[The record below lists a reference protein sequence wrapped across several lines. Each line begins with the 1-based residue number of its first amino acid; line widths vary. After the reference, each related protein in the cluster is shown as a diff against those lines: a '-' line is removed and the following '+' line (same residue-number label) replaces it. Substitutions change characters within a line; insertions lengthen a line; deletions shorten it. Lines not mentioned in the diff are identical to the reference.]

1 MTLYLVQH
9 GQSLPKDVDPDQG
22 LSKTGVTE
30 TERIAGVAKDYQI
43 NIGHI
48 LHSVK
53 TRARKTA
60 DIFASALN
68 PSGGVKEVEGL
79 KPMDDVAAFAADLSP
94 DTHTMLIGHLPF
106 MERMT
111 SCGVGRMT
119 ATPRTSGG
127 CSDRCRSCSIS
138 ISRSLSR
145 CESSLRRASSL
156 ARFPWMFNRFGSFS
170 SRISR
175 S

>member
-22 LSKTGVTE
+22 LSETGVAE
-30 TERIAGVAKDYQI
+30 TERIASVAKDYQI

-94 DTHTMLIGHLPF
+94 DTHTMLVGHLPF

-111 SCGVGRMT
+111 SYLVTGSIDQPVFKFQN
-119 ATPRTSGG
+119 SGIV
-127 CSDRCRSCSIS
+127 CLDQDPDTKSWI
-138 ISRSLSR
+138 IIWTLMPHI
-145 CESSLRRASSL
+145 A
-156 ARFPWMFNRFGSFS
+156 
-170 SRISR
+170 
-175 S
+175 

>member
-22 LSKTGVTE
+22 LSETGVAE

-94 DTHTMLIGHLPF
+94 DTNTMLVGHLPF

-111 SCGVGRMT
+111 SYLVTGSIDQPVFKFQN
-119 ATPRTSGG
+119 SGIV
-127 CSDRCRSCSIS
+127 CLDQDPDTKSWI
-138 ISRSLSR
+138 IIWTLMPHI
-145 CESSLRRASSL
+145 A
-156 ARFPWMFNRFGSFS
+156 
-170 SRISR
+170 
-175 S
+175 